1 MIETAVTRVVY
12 EGDGVTTSFPFDF
25 PALSKDDIV
34 VVVADENH
42 NETTLTANYFVDI
55 EGKRVLYPGYEPGN
69 EPAESERPPVLQS
82 GERIAIYRSTKT
94 SQMSALGDKYPFDV
108 VEKSLDKITM
118 ILQEQ
123 KDMLDKV
130 ASLPITDPSSGNVDL
145 PAPVPGY
152 MLVWNDAG
160 TKLTNAP
167 APTDAVEQAKQSAQK
182 AEREANIAANLA
194 TSLANAAH
202 DAEESA
208 KKAQTWNPDNYY
220 NKTDIDNKFKNLPTA
235 DMSNFYTK
243 SEVDAKFS
251 AIVNGDEVSY

>member
-12 EGDGVTTSFPFDF
+12 DGDGVTTSFPFDF

-42 NETTLTANYFVDI
+42 NETTLTANYFVDL

-69 EPAESERPPVLQS
+69 EPAESERPPVLQN
-82 GERIAIYRSTKT
+82 GERIAIYRNTKT
-94 SQMSALGDKYPFDV
+94 SQMSARGDKYPFDV

-167 APTDAVEQAKQSAQK
+167 APTDAVEQAKQAAQK